1 MIFRRKNI
9 CLFTTVLVLS
19 IFLMSCATHGRKCEI
34 DVLKNHIKMES
45 SKKEDILKICG
56 EPLTKDDNIK
66 QGTEVWHYAYV
77 EKNITGLGVVAHV
90 AGVGSEWESNKTVLD
105 VYFKNDL
112 VVDIK
117 TESSNQST
125 LLWFK

>member
-1 MIFRRKNI
+1 MMFWRKNI
-9 CLFTTVLVLS
+9 CLFTIILFLS
-19 IFLMSCATHGRKCEI
+19 MFSMSCATHGRRCEI
-34 DVLKNHIKMES
+34 DVLKMNIKMES

-90 AGVGSEWESNKTVLD
+90 AGNQASRPTCIGKNKTYEEKL
-105 VYFKNDL
+105 
-112 VVDIK
+112 
-117 TESSNQST
+117 
-125 LLWFK
+125 

>member
-1 MIFRRKNI
+1 MFRRNKT
-9 CLFTTVLVLS
+9 CLFAIILFLAM
-19 IFLMSCATHGRKCEI
+19 FLMSCATHGRKCDI
-34 DVLKNHIKMES
+34 DVLKQHIKMES

-56 EPLTKDDNIK
+56 DPLTKDDNVK

-90 AGVGSEWESNKTVLD
+90 AGVGSEWESRKTMLD
-105 VYFKNDL
+105 VYFKNNA

-117 TESSNQST
+117 TESSNQT
-125 LLWFK
+125 NMHWQK